1 MHMEEE
7 QLWTGYMRSSHEVQV
22 GSEGW
27 AVAAA
32 QSLEHNGFCVLR
44 SPRRVAPPELCA
56 RCTAVALSTLD
67 RLLQA
72 LVERGIDPVRDLF
85 GFREVCK
92 RHGGARYDVALPPPA
107 AHAKLPP
114 AAHAKLPPVAAAAAA
129 TAVAAATAGTAV
141 AAVEPPFQKIAD
153 SAAAE
158 PGDAVGPWPELQA
171 LVDATVAQ
179 LAGSGLLVA
188 QQLAALAFL
197 GLALQA
203 AGCATH

>member
-1 MHMEEE
+1 MEEE
-7 QLWTGYMRSSHEVQV
+7 QLWTGYVRSSYEVQV

-44 SPRRVAPPELCA
+44 SSSRVAPPELCA

-114 AAHAKLPPVAAAAAA
+114 VAAAAAAAAA
-129 TAVAAATAGTAV
+129 TAVAA
-141 AAVEPPFQKIAD
+141 VEPPLQQTAD
-153 SAAAE
+153 GAAAE

-188 QQLAALAFL
+188 QQLATLAFL